1 MSEVNPGEAFLDLEL
16 SVEVW
21 LGTERVAL
29 ERLLEL
35 KPGKVLPLSHDPD
48 GPVDLVV
55 NGSPVARGELVVI
68 DGRFGFR
75 VQSTSRQNIAE
86 LEGPSAEP
94 ATAEASPV
102 PPPAEADGHDR
113 PAAEPTEEST

>member
-1 MSEVNPGEAFLDLEL
+1 MSEVNPGDAFLDLEL

-35 KPGKVLPLSHDPD
+35 KPGRVLPLGHDPD

-55 NGSPVARGELVVI
+55 NGSPVARGELVVV

-86 LEGPSAEP
+86 LESPSAAAVEGD
-94 ATAEASPV
+94 AAPV
-102 PPPAEADGHDR
+102 PPPTTDDGHDR
-113 PAAEPTEEST
+113 PAAEPKDETP